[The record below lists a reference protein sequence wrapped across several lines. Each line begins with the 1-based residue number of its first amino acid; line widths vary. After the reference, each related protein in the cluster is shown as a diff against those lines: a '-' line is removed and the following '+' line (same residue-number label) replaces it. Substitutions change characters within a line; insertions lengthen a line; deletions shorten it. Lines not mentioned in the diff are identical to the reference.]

1 MPATKPGATSL
12 AAQAQ
17 ERRGRHGTSPSI
29 RSSPWIQSIGYRAP
43 ESGPVENGANW
54 SRTASPA
61 ERKTRRA
68 ALPKPHRL
76 RRGLDTCVLAAR
88 AHERKTRISS
98 SPNSTPARTPSAR
111 PPRLTSSTG
120 SPPRTWRELS
130 SGRPG
135 LTGVGRHTCGPC
147 RHTSR
152 VSSSPSV
159 PQPANTRMRPGL
171 TLRAGAK
178 FRGGVS
184 NSINRINRDG
194 ESFSG
199 CFR

>member
-1 MPATKPGATSL
+1 MPVGTPLGDRSWLRYSRAREASARSAILTMPATKPGATSL

-76 RRGLDTCVLAAR
+76 RRGLDTCVQQYKPR
-88 AHERKTRISS
+88 AHMSAKPAISS
-98 SPNSTPARTPSAR
+98 SPNSTPACTPSAR

-120 SPPRTWRELS
+120 SPPRTWRGVLVGTCS
-130 SGRPG
+130 FR
-135 LTGVGRHTCGPC
+135 TG
-147 RHTSR
+147 
-152 VSSSPSV
+152 
-159 PQPANTRMRPGL
+159 
-171 TLRAGAK
+171 
-178 FRGGVS
+178 
-184 NSINRINRDG
+184 
-194 ESFSG
+194 
-199 CFR
+199 